1 MKEARAGKREISP
14 ARARRTE
21 GGRYELGDLLPC
33 LFFLWIS
40 NERIVA
46 VLGGLSSPL
55 TRQVAPAVPCAL
67 PRWTPALWDE
77 GWEPHVGYSVLQHD
91 IHDGVFVL
99 VRRHGLF
106 AHPLLH
112 NLVCVGAAGFG
123 NVRAGWCGHRVL
135 VPLAVV
141 VGV

>member
-1 MKEARAGKREISP
+1 MKEEMAELRAASP
-14 ARARRTE
+14 ATARETE

-46 VLGGLSSPL
+46 VLGGLSSAL

-67 PRWTPALWDE
+67 PRRTPALWDE
-77 GWEPHVGYSVLQHD
+77 GWEPHVGYPVLQHD

-112 NLVCVGAAGFG
+112 SLVCVGAAGFR
-123 NVRAGWCGHRVL
+123 NLRSGWCGHRVL
-135 VPLAVV
+135 VSCEGVAAV
-141 VGV
+141 